1 MKNLKN
7 MKKAFAIS
15 LLLCFIHSLANGQID
30 TSKPLYHIGV
40 FGGINYNIQ
49 SAGFRSLPG
58 IPNCCPKFESGS
70 GVAPQFGLSLR
81 YPLDEAASLVLK
93 IGYNDYSGKLQKDE
107 FIGNSELREATPP
120 YETTDVVKAISNH
133 SVDGNLAAISIEPL
147 YSWNIFDKFNLN
159 IGLNISYL
167 LSPKFS
173 QKEQLVSPNNVVFKD
188 TEKRIRNEYINK
200 DIPQANNLQFF
211 GKTTVSY
218 SLTFG
223 KDMVLSPEFG
233 FAYPFTKIFS
243 DDWKV
248 IPISIGLNLE
258 YPVKPTIEK
267 EEIEEIEYIRDTLVV
282 ADFNAKSTSIKL
294 KSKDSKTQVKE
305 TDKAIIKTITISEK
319 YEMIVP
325 RTSKIT
331 GNLVIHGKD
340 RQGNLQPNPTIT
352 IEEIEVSESF
362 PLLPYIF
369 FPEGSADLSKTSMLL
384 LTPDEAKDFSTKYLP
399 WETLNIYANL
409 LNIIKERLDQNP
421 TAKITINGNNSN
433 TGIEAN
439 NIELSK
445 ARAMAIRDYLVSLG
459 VNPERISMNIQNL
472 PAKPSNPTTP
482 DGIQEN
488 QRAEVA
494 SDNLI
499 VLEPLQLSQIDK
511 VANPPIIE
519 IEPALF
525 ADLPIKNWN
534 ISITQDN
541 KVIRQFSGTTPEKQT
556 WMVETEPIPQ
566 FETPVIIKLTAIDEQ
581 GNQFEVEK
589 SLKLTQK
596 TIKKKR
602 EEIKNDTIYQRYS
615 LIVFDFDKSELTE
628 AHKNVLN
635 RIRDNIKPNSQVSI
649 YGYADRMGTP
659 QYNKDLANRRIDE
672 VVKYL
677 KIKPENLRRYPIGSD
692 ELLYDNNT
700 PQGRAY
706 SRTVKIII
714 ATPIK

>member
-147 YSWNIFDKFNLN
+147 YSWNIFDKLNLN

>member
-1 MKNLKN
+1 

-15 LLLCFIHSLANGQID
+15 LLLCFINSLANGQID
-30 TSKPLYHIGV
+30 TSKPLYYIGV
-40 FGGINYNIQ
+40 FGGINYNVQ
-49 SAGFRSLPG
+49 SAGFSSLPG

-81 YPLDEAASLVLK
+81 YPFDESASLVLK

-120 YETTDVVKAISNH
+120 YETTDVVKAISSH
-133 SVDGNLAAISIEPL
+133 SVDGKLSAISIEPL

-167 LSPKFS
+167 LTPKFS
-173 QKEQLVSPNNVVFKD
+173 QKEQLISPNNVVFKD

-248 IPISIGLNLE
+248 IPISVGLNLE
-258 YPVKPTIEK
+258 YPIKPSIKK
-267 EEIEEIEYIRDTLVV
+267 EEIEEFEYIRDTIVV

-325 RTSKIT
+325 RASKIT
-331 GNLVIHGKD
+331 GNLVIYGKD

-445 ARAMAIRDYLVSLG
+445 ARAMVIRDYLVSLG
-459 VNPERISMNIQNL
+459 VNPARISMNIQNL

-519 IEPALF
+519 IEPTLF
-525 ADLPIKNWN
+525 ADLHIKNWN

-649 YGYADRMGTP
+649 YGYADRMGTS

>member
-1 MKNLKN
+1 MKSLMN
-7 MKKAFAIS
+7 MKKTIVILLVISFFQSIS
-15 LLLCFIHSLANGQID
+15 LSQVD
-30 TSKPLYHIGV
+30 TSKPLFHIGA
-40 FGGINYNIQ
+40 FGGLNYNLH

-58 IPNCCPKFESGS
+58 IPNCCPKFESGD
-70 GVAPQFGLSLR
+70 GIAPQIGLGLR
-81 YPLDEAASLVLK
+81 YPFDEASSFVLK

-107 FIGNSELREATPP
+107 FIGNTELREATPP

-133 SVDGNLAAISIEPL
+133 YVEGSLVSISAEPIYAWTIMDNLN
-147 YSWNIFDKFNLN
+147 WN

-188 TEKRIRNEYINK
+188 TEKRIRNEYANR
-200 DIPQANNLQFF
+200 DIPEANQLQLF
-211 GKTTVSY
+211 GKTSFSY
-218 SLTFG
+218 SFPFG
-223 KDMVLSPEFG
+223 EDMMLSPELG
-233 FAYPFTKIFS
+233 IAYPFTKIFS
-243 DDWKV
+243 DEWKV
-248 IPISIGLNLE
+248 IPISFTLNLE
-258 YPVKPTIEK
+258 YPIRPSIEK
-267 EEIEEIEYIRDTLVV
+267 EEIEQIEYKRDTIVV
-282 ADFNAKSTSIKL
+282 ADFNAKSTSINL
-294 KSKDSKTQVKE
+294 KSKDIQTKVNETERTIVKT
-305 TDKAIIKTITISEK
+305 TTITEK

-325 RTSKIT
+325 KTSQIT
-331 GNLVIHGKD
+331 GNLVINGKD
-340 RQGNLQPNPTIT
+340 RMGNLQPNPTIT

-369 FPEGSADLSKTSMLL
+369 FPEGNSDLSKTPMVL
-384 LTPDEAKDFSTKYLP
+384 LTPEEAKDFSTKYLP
-399 WETLNIYANL
+399 WETLIIYANL
-409 LNIIKERLDQNP
+409 LNIIKERLEQNP

-433 TGIEAN
+433 TGIEAD

-445 ARAMAIRDYLVSLG
+445 ARAVAVRDYLVRLG
-459 VNPERISMNIQNL
+459 IDPNRITMNIQNL

-488 QRAEVA
+488 QRAEIVT
-494 SDNLI
+494 DNLNI
-499 VLEPLQLSQIDK
+499 LEPLQLSQIDK

-534 ISITQDN
+534 ITISQDN
-541 KVIRQFSGTTPEKQT
+541 KVIRQFQGTTPEKQI
-556 WMVETEPIPQ
+556 WKVETEPIPQ
-566 FETPVIIKLTAIDEQ
+566 FETPVIIKLTALDEQ
-581 GNQFEVEK
+581 GNKFEVEK
-589 SLKLTQK
+589 SIQLTQK

-659 QYNKDLANRRIDE
+659 QYNKDLANRRIEE

-677 KIKPENLRRYPIGSD
+677 KIKPESLRRYPIGSD